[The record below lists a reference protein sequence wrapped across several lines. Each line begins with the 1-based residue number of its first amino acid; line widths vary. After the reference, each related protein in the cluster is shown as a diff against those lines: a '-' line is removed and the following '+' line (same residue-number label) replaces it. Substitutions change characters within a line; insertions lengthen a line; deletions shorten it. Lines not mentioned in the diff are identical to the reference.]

1 MKGELIMFKNYK
13 KLYKNLV
20 NEIERLWNGF
30 NFGFSMGESE
40 DMNERYEGYFDT
52 LSNFYVDYLSKYK
65 VHDQICNIKI
75 INYRERYLDIVKRI
89 NNLYDQAIDEYKFYE
104 SNIEYIN
111 GVLDCVRDLLAIII
125 VISQ

>member
-1 MKGELIMFKNYK
+1 MFKNYK
-13 KLYKNLV
+13 KLYKKLV

-30 NFGFSMGESE
+30 NFGFSMGESK

-52 LSNFYVDYLSKYK
+52 LSDFYVDYLSKYK

-75 INYRERYLDIVKRI
+75 INYKKRYLDIVKRI
-89 NNLYDQAIDEYKFYE
+89 NNLYDQAIDEHKFYE
-104 SNIEYIN
+104 SNNEYIN